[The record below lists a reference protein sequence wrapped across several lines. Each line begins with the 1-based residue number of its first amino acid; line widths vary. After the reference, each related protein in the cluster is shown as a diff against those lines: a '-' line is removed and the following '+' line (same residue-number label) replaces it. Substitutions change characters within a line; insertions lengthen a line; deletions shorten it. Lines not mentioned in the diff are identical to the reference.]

1 MGSRGSGKRRGGE
14 RKVKR
19 EVEFWD
25 CGRWRREKKTI
36 NMALKDDDF
45 K

>member
-1 MGSRGSGKRRGGE
+1 MGSQDGGKGGVEDRKKVSERVWDFGNCRRG
-14 RKVKR
+14 
-19 EVEFWD
+19 
-25 CGRWRREKKTI
+25 KTI

>member
-1 MGSRGSGKRRGGE
+1 MESEARGRVLGL
-14 RKVKR
+14 R
-19 EVEFWD
+19 EMEE
-25 CGRWRREKKTI
+25 GKKTI